1 MLGRL
6 TSAISNLTTSAGPAP
21 EASHHGPVR
30 VQAYSALA
38 KKLQDDGVPV
48 SLADCNACDNPC
60 ETTSNSDPSSA
71 PEGRGS
77 VAELYDGLSGGKSY
91 EEYVN
96 EKYGDLGELPKGF
109 DMDWETDLY
118 DSSKGGKGRIV
129 VISTGKSDW
138 ERDHVDEKDSLAH
151 HLDNVIS
158 SAPTPKA
165 ASTKPSNHSTL
176 PYIAPSAFP
185 APSEPLTS
193 PIPVQPSLY
202 SSSLISQSDDPSDQT
217 VLVFPD
223 WKVTLE
229 IENTKQGAQGLYD
242 AQLDGKLGRAGKK
255 LSEVN
260 AKEVESGL
268 DRRRSWVLPYRAIV
282 LLCSHKKR
290 DKRCHIAAPLLRSAL
305 HTVLSKYDIAI
316 DEDGSSLAYLSDQ
329 GPALEEV
336 EGDALERE
344 KEVGRRIEA
353 IEGVHGGEGGQVG
366 VFNINHLGGHR
377 YAGVMI
383 VLFPSGAYISYGRVT
398 PQEIPRVVE
407 DTVLGGKIVPGLLR
421 NAVGVARPTNSGSS
435 ANDTGIGAETD
446 SSNRVAS
453 GKASDRGFLSW

>member
-6 TSAISNLTTSAGPAP
+6 TSAISNLTTSTAAP
-21 EASHHGPVR
+21 EASHHGPIR
-30 VQAYSALA
+30 LQAYSDLA
-38 KKLQDDGVPV
+38 KKLQDEGVPV
-48 SLADCNACDNPC
+48 SLSDCNACDNPC
-60 ETTSNSDPSSA
+60 NDTGNDESEKDSGSGSA
-71 PEGRGS
+71 AEGAGRGS
-77 VAELYDGLSGGKSY
+77 VAEVYDGLGARTY

-109 DMDWETDLY
+109 DTDWETDLY

-151 HLDNVIS
+151 HLDRVIS
-158 SAPTPKA
+158 SAPTPK
-165 ASTKPSNHSTL
+165 STSDKTQTQSSL
-176 PYIAPSAFP
+176 SYIAPSAFP
-185 APSEPLTS
+185 APSQPFTS
-193 PIPVQPSLY
+193 PIPIQPSLY

-223 WKVTLE
+223 WKVTHE

-255 LSEVN
+255 LADLDSQ
-260 AKEVESGL
+260 EVESGL

-305 HTVLSKYDIAI
+305 HTVLAQHDITI

-329 GPALEEV
+329 GSPLEELQ
-336 EGDALERE
+336 GDDFERE
-344 KEVGRRIEA
+344 KEVGKRIEE
-353 IEGVHGGEGGQVG
+353 IEGVHGGDGGQVG
-366 VFNINHLGGHR
+366 IFNINHLGGHR

-407 DTVLGGKIVPGLLR
+407 DTILGGKIVPGLLR
-421 NAVGVARPTNSGSS
+421 NAVGVARSPDSVETTNAKAAGS
-435 ANDTGIGAETD
+435 
-446 SSNRVAS
+446 
-453 GKASDRGFLSW
+453 GFLSW

>member
-6 TSAISNLTTSAGPAP
+6 TSAISNLTTSSAPAP
-21 EASHHGPVR
+21 EASHHGPGR
-30 VQAYSALA
+30 MQTYSTLA

-60 ETTSNSDPSSA
+60 HDASENAENGTTQASR
-71 PEGRGS
+71 GRGS
-77 VAELYDGLSGGKSY
+77 VAELYDGLGARSY

-109 DMDWETDLY
+109 DMDWETDLF

-151 HLDNVIS
+151 HLNKVIS
-158 SAPTPKA
+158 SAPTPKSDSDKTQSQSQA
-165 ASTKPSNHSTL
+165 QPTL

-185 APSEPLTS
+185 APSKPLTN
-193 PIPVQPSLY
+193 PIAVQPSLY

-223 WKVTLE
+223 WKVTHE
-229 IENTKQGAQGLYD
+229 IENTKQGAKGLYD
-242 AQLDGKLGRAGKK
+242 AQLDGRLGRAGKK
-255 LSEVN
+255 SADVAAEE
-260 AKEVESGL
+260 AESGL
-268 DRRRSWVLPYRAIV
+268 DRRRSWILPYRAIV

-305 HTVLSKYDIAI
+305 HTVLAQYDITI

-329 GPALEEV
+329 GSPLEEL
-336 EGDALERE
+336 EGDELERE
-344 KEVGRRIEA
+344 KEVGRRIEE

-377 YAGVMI
+377 YAGVMLI
-383 VLFPSGAYISYGRVT
+383 LFPSGAYISYGRVT

-407 DTVLGGKIVPGLLR
+407 DTILGGKIVPGLLR
-421 NAVGVARPTNSGSS
+421 NAVGVARPQSKEDSG
-435 ANDTGIGAETD
+435 DVKG
-446 SSNRVAS
+446 
-453 GKASDRGFLSW
+453 SDKGFLSW